1 MMLSRTADQLFW
13 MSRSLE
19 RAENLARLLDVSYRL
34 ALMPQ
39 ARGDKVELAVPML
52 LTGTLDSF
60 HRRYPQLTPENM
72 LNFMVFDSSNPA
84 SILGCLKN
92 ARDNAHAV
100 RGTIS
105 AEMWEA
111 VNATWLEARDR
122 ASRRHAYSDFF
133 DWVKERSHLFRG
145 ATYGTL
151 LRNDAY
157 YFIRLGTFVER
168 ADNTA
173 RLLDVKS
180 HLMSP
185 AIEDSAPDY
194 YAWSALLHTLSAF
207 EAYRAIYRDSISARR
222 VIELLV
228 LQPDVPRSLCACAV
242 EIRSILDHI
251 QGETGRPAKRL
262 AAKLVAGLEYGSLDD
277 ILEQGLHAYLS
288 RFLADVH
295 GLGEAIHRAYLEAA

>member
-60 HRRYPQLTPENM
+60 HQRYPQLTPENM

-111 VNATWLEARDR
+111 VNATG
-122 ASRRHAYSDFF
+122 S
-133 DWVKERSHLFRG
+133 KP
-145 ATYGTL
+145 AT
-151 LRNDAY
+151 
-157 YFIRLGTFVER
+157 
-168 ADNTA
+168 
-173 RLLDVKS
+173 
-180 HLMSP
+180 
-185 AIEDSAPDY
+185 AP
-194 YAWSALLHTLSAF
+194 
-207 EAYRAIYRDSISARR
+207 
-222 VIELLV
+222 
-228 LQPDVPRSLCACAV
+228 
-242 EIRSILDHI
+242 
-251 QGETGRPAKRL
+251 
-262 AAKLVAGLEYGSLDD
+262 LVAMP
-277 ILEQGLHAYLS
+277 ILISSTG
-288 RFLADVH
+288 
-295 GLGEAIHRAYLEAA
+295 